1 MKKKFQQRKNVV
13 QNKLFNDQIYDI
25 SKIELKIKE

>member
-13 QNKLFNDQIYDI
+13 QNNLFNDQIYYI